1 MEFKSIIKSHGL
13 NPSQFIYPKPNS
25 HWQYQN
31 LIHIG
36 NIKVQFSLAI
46 SKTQFSLALLYQK
59 RSPRLSM
66 LGKEK
71 YHGKILLWQKGPWQ
85 SSYKKLIE
93 SCLEDYVLE
102 L

>member
-1 MEFKSIIKSHGL
+1 MA
-13 NPSQFIYPKPNS
+13 IYLSKA
-25 HWQYQN
+25 
-31 LIHIG
+31 
-36 NIKVQFSLAI
+36 QFSLAI
-46 SKTQFSLALLYQK
+46 SKTQFSLTLLYQK
-59 RSPRLSM
+59 SSPRLSM